1 MTWTSRYTYRYFHKL
16 SIESKIIKIWVWS
29 KKLWPKH
36 EKTDFCVTP
45 VTPVLY
51 HRLHRCSNFGQMSW
65 SSAESC
71 REFHKLFIEYKIIE
85 IGVRSKELW
94 PKYEALWK
102 PISRSTGTTD
112 DHRLRL
118 CSNFGQMRWS
128 SVESCREF
136 HMLSIEYKIIEI
148 GVRSKELLPKYE
160 VLWSWFL

>member
-1 MTWTSRYTYRYFHKL
+1 MTWTSRYTCRYFHKL

-51 HRLHRCSNFGQMSW
+51 HRLHRCSNFSQMSW

-71 REFHKLFIEYKIIE
+71 RAFHKLSIEYKIIKIGVRSKELWPKYEVLRKLISGSTGLSDDHRLHRCSNFGQMRWSSAEFYREFHKLSIEYKIIE

-94 PKYEALWK
+94 PKYE
-102 PISRSTGTTD
+102 
-112 DHRLRL
+112 
-118 CSNFGQMRWS
+118 
-128 SVESCREF
+128 
-136 HMLSIEYKIIEI
+136 
-148 GVRSKELLPKYE
+148 